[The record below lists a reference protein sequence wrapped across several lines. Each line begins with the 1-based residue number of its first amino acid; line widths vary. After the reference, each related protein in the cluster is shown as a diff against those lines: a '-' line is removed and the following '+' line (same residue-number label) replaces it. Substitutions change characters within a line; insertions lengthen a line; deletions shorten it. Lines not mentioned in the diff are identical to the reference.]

1 MQKEKRSKYVYP
13 VTLDKKVREALK
25 FISDRL
31 DTSNADAIR
40 EAISHYSEYLHGIEV
55 VKPRRMSDTQ
65 ATKEIIEYLKGR
77 DKVYTDEIADALN
90 IDFDTV
96 NRVLLNLWQ
105 KGKVEQIG

>member
-1 MQKEKRSKYVYP
+1 
-13 VTLDKKVREALK
+13 
-25 FISDRL
+25 
-31 DTSNADAIR
+31 
-40 EAISHYSEYLHGIEV
+40 
-55 VKPRRMSDTQ
+55 MSDTR
-65 ATKEIIEYLKGR
+65 AAKEIIEYLKGR